1 MGCGGSSITAEDIKS
16 DIILRENDK
25 EYLIEILS
33 QTLKTSKFTMS
44 LLYNGKK
51 NGFESST
58 FHNCC
63 DGKGKTVIICETQ
76 SGNIFGGY
84 TSIPWSM
91 DNQYHADTHAFL
103 FIIKNQNG
111 DRKLVP
117 LKVSTEATKHAVQHI
132 ASKGPT
138 FGKAIHSLSICDKP
152 HIASN
157 SYTNENSSYEF
168 DGNELCGGKE
178 ESDGE
183 YYFKMK
189 NYEVYQVV

>member
-84 TSIPWSM
+84 TSITRESNNGWLM
-91 DNQYHADTHAFL
+91 DKNAFL
-103 FIIKNQNG
+103 FLIRSNN
-111 DRKLVP
+111 KLQQQQCP
-117 LKVSTEATKHAVQHI
+117 IMYDYTDSGWAV
-132 ASKGPT
+132 
-138 FGKAIHSLSICDKP
+138 
-152 HIASN
+152 
-157 SYTNENSSYEF
+157 
-168 DGNELCGGKE
+168 
-178 ESDGE
+178 
-183 YYFKMK
+183 
-189 NYEVYQVV
+189 